1 MAKDYLGLY
10 ATNGVKK
17 FQMGGEMAP
26 EAAPEAPA
34 PAGGGA
40 DLEGMVMQ
48 YAETKDPAMAVQIA
62 DALVSML
69 AGQQGGGAPQG
80 AAPAMEK
87 GGRMSYNAPMFK
99 KGGKLK
105 V

>member
-26 EAAPEAPA
+26 EAAAPAPA

-48 YAETKDPAMAVQIA
+48 YAETKDPALAVQIA

-69 AGQQGGGAPQG
+69 GAQAG
-80 AAPAMEK
+80 AAPSMEK

>member
-17 FQMGGEMAP
+17 FEMGGEMAP
-26 EAAPEAPA
+26 EAAPAAPA

-48 YAETKDPAMAVQIA
+48 YAETKDPALAVQIA

-69 AGQQGGGAPQG
+69 GAQAG
-80 AAPAMEK
+80 AAPSMEK

>member
-26 EAAPEAPA
+26 EAAPAAAPA

-48 YAETKDPAMAVQIA
+48 YAETKDPALAVQIA

-69 AGQQGGGAPQG
+69 GAQAG
-80 AAPAMEK
+80 AAPSMEK
-87 GGRMSYNAPMFK
+87 GGRMSYKAPMFK

>member
-17 FQMGGEMAP
+17 FQMGGEIAP
-26 EAAPEAPA
+26 EAAAPAAPAAA
-34 PAGGGA
+34 PAGGGP

-48 YAETKDPAMAVQIA
+48 YAETKDPALAVQIA

-69 AGQQGGGAPQG
+69 GAQAG
-80 AAPAMEK
+80 AAPSMEK

>member
-26 EAAPEAPA
+26 EAPAEAPA

-69 AGQQGGGAPQG
+69 GAQGGA
-80 AAPAMEK
+80 AAPAMK
-87 GGRMSYNAPMFK
+87 NGGRLSYDNAPMFK

>member
-26 EAAPEAPA
+26 EAAPAA

-69 AGQQGGGAPQG
+69 AGQQGGAPAG
-80 AAPAMEK
+80 AAPSMGD
-87 GGRMSYNAPMFK
+87 GGRMSYNSPKMFK